1 MNSNVL
7 LLVLSSMTGE
17 ILLPLS
23 NDNNR
28 TTEIGAPFLPILFVI
43 TPIPPY
49 FGGGRCHAAFTYY
62 ARPPT
67 FLIGIYESLDWKLH
81 REFHHSPHH
90 PDHHPDT

>member
-1 MNSNVL
+1 MNPNVL

-17 ILLPLS
+17 LLLPLS

-28 TTEIGAPFLPILFVI
+28 TTDIGSPFLPILFVI
-43 TPIPPY
+43 TPIPPD

-67 FLIGIYESLDWKLH
+67 FLIGIYKSLDWKLH
-81 REFHHSPHH
+81 GEVHHSPHR
-90 PDHHPDT
+90 PDHHTDT